1 MNKPDLYQAV
11 TDRIVA
17 ALEAGA
23 PPWVCPWTQYPDQA
37 APANLGSGRAYRGIN
52 VLLLNLQA
60 SLHGYALNRWLTYR
74 QAQELGAQVR
84 GGESGTPIV
93 FFKMLEVDDERAS
106 SGPDRKVI
114 PLLRSFR
121 RFNGLPFLATEAGVF
136 VEVAV
141 TVAGVTLSQIHPV
154 LDGRNRPLLAP
165 NAFDINTSLQRCLVK
180 AIALHGLGLYIY
192 AGEDLPVTTDGQA
205 ANDEPPVRQER
216 QERSD
221 RSRQPSERDDFVPT
235 ISRSQQAQVHRLV
248 MEVGVDLQ
256 HLLDYFGIESLAQ
269 ITQEQL
275 PRVIRSLEK
284 RRARAA

>member
-1 MNKPDLYQAV
+1 MSEVNHFARLS
-11 TDRIVA
+11 T
-17 ALEAGA
+17 
-23 PPWVCPWTQYPDQA
+23 
-37 APANLGSGRAYRGIN
+37 IN
-52 VLLLNLQA
+52 VNE
-60 SLHGYALNRWLTYR
+60 HTERKGGFTYLSWPFAVSQLR
-74 QAQELGAQVR
+74 LADPAA
-84 GGESGTPIV
+84 TW
-93 FFKMLEVDDERAS
+93 EV
-106 SGPDRKVI
+106 
-114 PLLRSFR
+114 R

-192 AGEDLPVTTDGQA
+192 AGEDLPVATDGQA
-205 ANDEPPVRQER
+205 ANDEPPGRQER

-221 RSRQPSERDDFVPT
+221 RSRQPSGRDDFVPT